1 MRLAGKVA
9 LITGG
14 GTGIGLA
21 VAERFV
27 SEGAKVIITG
37 RRQDVLEEAA
47 RSFPA
52 DAMAI
57 CPGDVS
63 QPRDDQRMIE
73 TTLAFGG
80 RLDIL
85 VNNAAFNVQGS
96 ITELSLDDWQSHLNV
111 NLTGPFML
119 MKASIP
125 LMIKSG
131 GGSIINISSLGGLR
145 SVPAKPAYCT
155 TKAGLIMLT
164 QQAALDYGPYNIRCN
179 VVCPGG
185 TETVMT
191 GRTITSLA
199 KTLDIDERSA
209 GALLSADVPLQRMA
223 VPSELSG
230 ICLYLASDDASFT
243 TGGVFVIDGGANIVD
258 VGRLAV
264 SRALRDKG
272 SVK

>member
-1 MRLAGKVA
+1 MKLAGKTA

-21 VAERFV
+21 VAQKFV
-27 SEGAKVIITG
+27 SEGAKVVITG
-37 RRQDVLEEAA
+37 RRRDVLEEAA
-47 RSFPA
+47 KQFPA
-52 DAMAI
+52 GAAAI

-63 QPRDDQRMIE
+63 LPEDDRRMIE

-80 RLDIL
+80 GLDIL

-96 ITELSLDDWQSHLNV
+96 ITELSIDDWQSHLAV
-111 NLTGPFML
+111 NLTGPFIL
-119 MKASIP
+119 MKMAIP
-125 LMIKSG
+125 TMIKGG

-145 SVPAKPAYCT
+145 SVPEKPAYCT

-164 QQAALDYGPYNIRCN
+164 QQAALDYGRHNIRCN

-185 TETVMT
+185 VETTMT
-191 GRTITSLA
+191 GRTITALA
-199 KTLDIDERSA
+199 KTLNIDEQSA
-209 GALLSADVPLQRMA
+209 AALLSEDVPLERMA

-243 TGGVFVIDGGANIVD
+243 TGGVFVIDGGANVVD

-264 SRALRDKG
+264 SRALKNKG
-272 SVK
+272 T

>member
-1 MRLAGKVA
+1 MKLAGKVA

-14 GTGIGLA
+14 GTGIGFA
-21 VAERFV
+21 VAEKFV
-27 SEGAKVIITG
+27 SEGAKVCITG
-37 RRQDVLEEAA
+37 RRQDVLEKAA
-47 RSFPA
+47 QRFPSESV
-52 DAMAI
+52 AI

-63 QPRDDQRMIE
+63 RDEDRQRMME
-73 TTLAFGG
+73 RTLALGG

-85 VNNAAFNVQGS
+85 VNNAAFNVQGT
-96 ITELSLDDWQSHLNV
+96 ITELSLSDWQSHLDV

-125 LMIKSG
+125 HMIKAG

-145 SVPAKPAYCT
+145 CIPAKPAYCT
-155 TKAGLIMLT
+155 TKAALIMLT
-164 QQAALDYGPYNIRCN
+164 QQAALDYGPQNIRCN

-185 TETVMT
+185 VETVMT

-199 KTLDIDERSA
+199 KTLDIDEKSA
-209 GALLSADVPLQRMA
+209 VELLSSDVPLRRMA

-243 TGGVFVIDGGANIVD
+243 TAGVFVIDGGANVVD
-258 VGRLAV
+258 VGRVAV
-264 SRALRDKG
+264 SRALK
-272 SVK
+272 KKALH

>member
-1 MRLAGKVA
+1 MKLVGKVA

-27 SEGAKVIITG
+27 AEGAKVIITG
-37 RRQDVLEEAA
+37 RRRDVLEEAA
-47 RSFPA
+47 RRFPA
-52 DAMAI
+52 DTVAI

-63 QPRDDQRMIE
+63 QREDNQRTVE
-73 TTLAFGG
+73 AVLAFAG

-96 ITELSLDDWQSHLNV
+96 ITDLSLDDWQSHLNV

-125 LMIKSG
+125 LMIATG

-145 SVPAKPAYCT
+145 SIAAKPAYCT

-164 QQAALDYGPYNIRCN
+164 QQAALDYGRYNVRCN

-185 TETVMT
+185 VETVMT
-191 GRTITSLA
+191 GRTVTGLA
-199 KTLDIDERSA
+199 KTLNVDEQKA
-209 GALLSADVPLQRMA
+209 AALLSEDVPLERMA

-243 TGGVFVIDGGANIVD
+243 TGAVFVIDGGANVVD

-264 SRALRDKG
+264 ARALKNSGTR
-272 SVK
+272 

>member
-1 MRLAGKVA
+1 MRLAGKAA

-21 VAERFV
+21 VAQKFV

-37 RRQDVLEEAA
+37 RRRDVLEEAA
-47 RSFPA
+47 KQFPA
-52 DAMAI
+52 GAAAI

-63 QPRDDQRMIE
+63 LPEDDRKMIE

-80 RLDIL
+80 GLDIL

-96 ITELSLDDWQSHLNV
+96 ITELSIDDWQSHLAV
-111 NLTGPFML
+111 NLTGPFVL
-119 MKASIP
+119 MKMAIP
-125 LMIKSG
+125 TMIKGG

-145 SVPAKPAYCT
+145 SVPEKPAYCT

-164 QQAALDYGPYNIRCN
+164 QQAALDYGRHNIRCN

-185 TETVMT
+185 VETTMT
-191 GRTITSLA
+191 GRTITALA
-199 KTLDIDERSA
+199 KTLNIDEQSA
-209 GALLSADVPLQRMA
+209 AALLSEDVPLERMA

-243 TGGVFVIDGGANIVD
+243 TGGVFVIDGGANVVD

-264 SRALRDKG
+264 SRALKNKG
-272 SVK
+272 T

>member
-1 MRLAGKVA
+1 MKLAGKVA

-21 VAERFV
+21 VARKFV
-27 SEGAKVIITG
+27 SEGAKVVITG

-47 RSFPA
+47 QQFPA
-52 DAMAI
+52 GTVAT

-63 QPRDDQRMIE
+63 QAEDDQRMVE

-80 RLDIL
+80 KLDIL

-96 ITELSLDDWQSHLNV
+96 ITELSLDDWQGHLAV

-119 MKASIP
+119 MKMSIP
-125 LMIKSG
+125 VMIDCG

-145 SVPAKPAYCT
+145 SVPAKPAYCA

-164 QQAALDYGPYNIRCN
+164 QQAALDYGRHNIRCN

-185 TETVMT
+185 VETVMT
-191 GRTITSLA
+191 GRTVTSLA
-199 KTLDIDERSA
+199 KTLGIDEQSA
-209 GALLSADVPLQRMA
+209 AALLSEDVPLERMA

-264 SRALRDKG
+264 SRALKNKG
-272 SVK
+272 AC

>member
-1 MRLAGKVA
+1 MKLAGKVA

-21 VAERFV
+21 IAQRFV
-27 SEGAKVIITG
+27 SEGAKVVITG
-37 RRQDVLEEAA
+37 RRRDVLEEAA
-47 RSFPA
+47 QQFPA
-52 DAMAI
+52 DTVAI

-63 QPRDDQRMIE
+63 RTEDSQRMIE
-73 TTLAFGG
+73 TTLSFGG

-85 VNNAAFNVQGS
+85 VNNAAYNVAGT
-96 ITELSLDDWQSHLNV
+96 ITELSLADWQGHLDV

-125 LMIKSG
+125 LMIKG
-131 GGSIINISSLGGLR
+131 GGGTIINISSLGGLR
-145 SVPAKPAYCT
+145 CIPAKPAYCA

-164 QQAALDYGPYNIRCN
+164 QQAALEYGPHNIRCN

-185 TETVMT
+185 VETVMT
-191 GRTITSLA
+191 GRTVTSLA
-199 KTLDIDERSA
+199 KTLNIDEQSA
-209 GALLSADVPLQRMA
+209 MALLSEDVPLQRMA

-243 TGGVFVIDGGANIVD
+243 TGGVFVIDGGANVVD

-264 SRALRDKG
+264 SRA
-272 SVK
+272 VKNESTR

>member
-1 MRLAGKVA
+1 MKLAGKVA

-21 VAERFV
+21 VAQRFV
-27 SEGAKVIITG
+27 SEGAKVVITG

-47 RSFPA
+47 QQFPA
-52 DAMAI
+52 GAVAV

-63 QPRDDQRMIE
+63 ITEDDQRMVE
-73 TTLAFGG
+73 TTLSFGG
-80 RLDIL
+80 RLDVL

-96 ITELSLDDWQSHLNV
+96 ITELSLDDWQSHLAV

-119 MKASIP
+119 MKTAIP
-125 LMIKSG
+125 IMIRGG

-164 QQAALDYGPYNIRCN
+164 QQAALDYGRHRVRCN

-185 TETVMT
+185 VETVMT

-199 KTLDIDERSA
+199 KALDTDEQSA
-209 GALLSADVPLQRMA
+209 AALLSSDVPLERMA

-264 SRALRDKG
+264 SRALRN
-272 SVK
+272 SSTC

>member
-1 MRLAGKVA
+1 MRLAGKAA

-21 VAERFV
+21 VAQKFV
-27 SEGAKVIITG
+27 SEGAKVVITG
-37 RRQDVLEEAA
+37 RRRDVLEEAA
-47 RSFPA
+47 KQFPPGTA
-52 DAMAI
+52 AI

-63 QPRDDQRMIE
+63 LPEDDRRMIE
-73 TTLAFGG
+73 TALALGG

-85 VNNAAFNVQGS
+85 VNNAAFNVQAS
-96 ITELSLDDWQSHLNV
+96 ITELSLDDWQSHLAV

-119 MKASIP
+119 MKMAIP
-125 LMIKSG
+125 TMIKGG
-131 GGSIINISSLGGLR
+131 GGSVINISSLGGLR
-145 SVPAKPAYCT
+145 SVPEKPAYCT

-164 QQAALDYGPYNIRCN
+164 QQAALDYGRHNIRCN

-185 TETVMT
+185 VETTMT

-199 KTLDIDERSA
+199 RTLNIDEQSA
-209 GALLSADVPLQRMA
+209 AALLSEDVPLERMA

-243 TGGVFVIDGGANIVD
+243 TGGVFVIDGGANVVD

-264 SRALRDKG
+264 SRALKNKG
-272 SVK
+272 A